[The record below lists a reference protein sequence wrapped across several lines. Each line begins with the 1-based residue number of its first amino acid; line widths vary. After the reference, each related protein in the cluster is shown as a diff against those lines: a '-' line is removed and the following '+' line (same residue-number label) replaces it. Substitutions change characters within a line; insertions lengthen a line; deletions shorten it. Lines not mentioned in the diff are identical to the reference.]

1 VLDEIGRGTSTYDG
15 ISIAWAV
22 AEAMVQGRV
31 KTLFATHYHEL
42 AALAAEH
49 DSVGNYSVGVRRYRG
64 EIVFLYRVE
73 PGAASRSYGIEVAAL
88 AGVPDAVIE
97 RAQALL
103 EHFECS
109 PAAVAEAASRQ
120 RGLFDTPVP
129 PVREQDGQDGQD
141 RWDAG
146 FLDIVRAIDPDG
158 LTPVQA
164 LVELDKLVRE
174 ARKRQ

>member
-1 VLDEIGRGTSTYDG
+1 
-15 ISIAWAV
+15 
-22 AEAMVQGRV
+22 MVQRRV

-42 AALAAEH
+42 AALAGEH

-88 AGVPDAVIE
+88 AGVPSVVIE
-97 RAQALL
+97 RARALL
-103 EHFECS
+103 EHFERS

-120 RGLFDTPVP
+120 RGLFDGPVP
-129 PVREQDGQDGQD
+129 SGRGQETEEGS
-141 RWDAG
+141 
-146 FLDIVRAIDPDG
+146 FLDIVRAVDPDA